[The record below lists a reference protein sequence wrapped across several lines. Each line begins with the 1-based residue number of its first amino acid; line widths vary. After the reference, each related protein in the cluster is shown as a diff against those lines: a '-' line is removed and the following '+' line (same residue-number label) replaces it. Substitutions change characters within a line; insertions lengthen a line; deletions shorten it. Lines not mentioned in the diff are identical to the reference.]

1 MPSIAIFFDMTTG
14 LASSYAESKS
24 TNQSAARHQKASG
37 VGGGGAW
44 LRGGEGGGG
53 SIPTWANHWV
63 NGLMGYWVNGLMG
76 RGSYFSGGR
85 VFRNIPYVSKHASP
99 SPSASVVLLASYNI
113 QRNNTI
119 QYKLIPIL
127 LYAIPSLT

>member
-1 MPSIAIFFDMTTG
+1 M
-14 LASSYAESKS
+14 
-24 TNQSAARHQKASG
+24 AA
-37 VGGGGAW
+37 VGGGGGLSVNMTKTCPPLPPPPLPPLPPLPTA
-44 LRGGEGGGG
+44 G

-63 NGLMGYWVNGLMG
+63 NELMGYWVIGFMG

-119 QYKLIPIL
+119 QYKVIPIL
-127 LYAIPSLT
+127 LYAMPSLT